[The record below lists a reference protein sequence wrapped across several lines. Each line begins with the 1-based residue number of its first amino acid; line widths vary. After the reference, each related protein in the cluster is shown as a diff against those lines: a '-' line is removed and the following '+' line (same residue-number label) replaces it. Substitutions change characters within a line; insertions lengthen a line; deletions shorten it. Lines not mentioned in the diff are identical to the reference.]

1 MKLKQI
7 FILVLIIILSGVIFY
22 LGWIQIRLPENTYG
36 VAFTKSSGY
45 LDRLYEPGKFSWNMQ
60 KILPANFT
68 LLKYKL
74 FTQYLEVNERG
85 QLPSGNI
92 YSEYLSGT
100 PDFSYE
106 FNYYLTYSINLKIF
120 PKMVSDLALTPEDM
134 KKKYNEL
141 NGEIQLFISNFYKN
155 KFLES
160 NYSANTFYNVNESN
174 TELLNSLSGNFPSLV
189 FIKFVPVQIIIPDA
203 VLYIKAKEIYLS
215 TIKLQNKIISES
227 KLKIAEQEIIDNAN
241 FETLKKYGELLN
253 QYPSLIDLFS
263 VLDINSDGIFPKL
276 NVEISED
283 IIE

>member
-22 LGWIQIRLPENTYG
+22 LGWIQIQLPENTYG

-45 LDRLYEPGKFSWNMQ
+45 LDQLYEPGKFSWNIQ
-60 KILPANFT
+60 KVLPGNFK
-68 LLKYKL
+68 LLKFKL
-74 FTQYLEVNERG
+74 FTQYLEINESG

-92 YSEYLSGT
+92 YSEYISGT

-106 FNYYLTYSINLKIF
+106 FNYYLTYCINLKIF
-120 PKMVSDLALTPEDM
+120 SKMVSDLALTPDDM
-134 KKKYNEL
+134 DKKYNEL
-141 NGEIQLFISNFYKN
+141 NGEIELFISNFYKN

-160 NYSANTFYNVNESN
+160 NYSANTFYNVNDSN
-174 TELLNSLSGNFPSLV
+174 NELLNSLTGKFPSLV
-189 FIKFVPVQIIIPDA
+189 FINLVPVQIILPDA

-215 TIKLQNKIISES
+215 SITLQNKIISES

-263 VLDINSDGIFPKL
+263 VLDINSEGIFPKL
-276 NVEISED
+276 NIENSED